1 MVKQER
7 AARTRE
13 ALVRAAA
20 REFERTGYEG
30 TSLGRVART
39 AGISVGALT
48 FHFAS
53 KAGLALAVRTRGD
66 AAVRACAAQAGRSTA
81 PPLDTVVALTL
92 ALARLLEE
100 DEVVRAAV
108 RLWRE
113 LPEGDGSWSALW
125 RPTVTETLARADRGG
140 LGPAVGA
147 GDVVLL
153 AEYLLAGAE
162 SRLSGRPHG
171 PRDESEDDGAEQDDG
186 AKRDDGVER
195 HLSRLWALALPGLS
209 GGPVNRP

>member
-20 REFERTGYEG
+20 HEFEQTGYEG
-30 TSLGRVART
+30 TSLTRVAGA

-48 FHFAS
+48 FHFSS
-53 KAGLALAVRTRGD
+53 KAGLAQAVRTRGD
-66 AAVRACAAQAGRSTA
+66 AAVRACVAEAGSGTA
-81 PPLDTVVALTL
+81 PALDSVVALTL

-113 LPEGDGSWSALW
+113 VPDSDGTWSALW
-125 RPTVTETLARADRGG
+125 LPAVAEALDRAGRTGLA
-140 LGPAVGA
+140 PAVG
-147 GDVVLL
+147 GRDVALL

-162 SRLSGRPHG
+162 SRIRGRIHG
-171 PRDESEDDGAEQDDG
+171 HASEGEGEREESAEDDGS
-186 AKRDDGVER
+186 VER
-195 HLSRLWALALPGLS
+195 HLSRLWALVLPGLS
-209 GGPVNRP
+209 GH